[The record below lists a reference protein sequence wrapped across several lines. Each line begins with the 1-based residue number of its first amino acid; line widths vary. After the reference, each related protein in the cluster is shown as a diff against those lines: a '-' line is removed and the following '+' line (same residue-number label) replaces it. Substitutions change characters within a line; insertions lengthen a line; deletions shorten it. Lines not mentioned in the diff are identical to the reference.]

1 MFLLTFTTLV
11 ASKCAPPPSPETAGT
26 GAAVTVPKEMSANKR
41 ARLSTG
47 GAVPKVS
54 NTVFRVLSRSALSYA
69 HGGSMR
75 VAAKALV
82 R

>member
-11 ASKCAPPPSPETAGT
+11 ASKSAPPPSPEAART

-69 HGGSMR
+69 HGSMW
-75 VAAKALV
+75 VAATFWS
-82 R
+82 